1 MRRGIV
7 AVLAI
12 AVLAIA
18 VLAGCGSSSKSSEPS
33 SEEKKI
39 ETVNLLTHSSFATSK
54 GLLDEFTKQ
63 SGYKVKVVQPGDA
76 GVMVNQAILRKDNP
90 IGDLMYG
97 IDNTFLSRAFD
108 NGIFEPY
115 TAKVP
120 TPADLQP
127 DDSHR
132 VTPIDTA
139 HVCVIYDKTYF
150 DKDGHPPAP
159 ASFDD
164 LTKPEYKNQ
173 LVVEDAATSSPGLA
187 FLLSTIDEKG
197 EDGWQDYWKALRSNG
212 VRVVDDWT
220 AAYQT
225 DFTAGGGSGDR
236 PIVVSYS
243 TDPAADIVFSEPK
256 RDTPNVGVI
265 ESTCFRQTEF
275 AGVLK
280 NAKNTAGAQALLEF
294 LLSKQFQEDIPA
306 QMFVYPVVEGA
317 KLPADFEKWAVVP
330 GNPHTM
336 TAEQIGENR
345 DAWIKE
351 WTDIAVR

>member
-1 MRRGIV
+1 
-7 AVLAI
+7 
-12 AVLAIA
+12 
-18 VLAGCGSSSKSSEPS
+18 
-33 SEEKKI
+33 
-39 ETVNLLTHSSFATSK
+39 
-54 GLLDEFTKQ
+54 
-63 SGYKVKVVQPGDA
+63 
-76 GVMVNQAILRKDNP
+76 MVNQAILRKDNP

-139 HVCVIYDKTYF
+139 HVCVIYDKRYF

-236 PIVVSYS
+236 PIVVSYG
-243 TDPAADIVFSEPK
+243 TDPAADVMFSEPK

-306 QMFVYPVVEGA
+306 QLFVYPVVEGA